1 MAASRLINL
10 QHHRIAQCQSIQI
23 TILGDEGVP
32 IQVDG
37 EAWIQPPGI
46 IRIIHKNR
54 AQMLCRNRSLE
65 NKLISW
71 QEKQRQH
78 SISISREHT
87 SNISDSTGISAAS
100 LPSGLMSERESY
112 LLLNFIE
119 VASSLVKWVKFL
131 IISHPSLEHD
141 LYAVACRTA
150 DALELIHPQGK
161 IVEGPNLRI
170 QLAEL
175 ITACRQLYDDSCE
188 LLREREQTLILRE
201 DLETKLSVA
210 LANTEMELRKCSV
223 SKSADGQMRAFL
235 NVLAPNEEVL
245 YTLLINKNNNTFNY
259 ETKNLFHNYSVF
271 YRPIHVRNQ
280 NHFG

>member
-10 QHHRIAQCQSIQI
+10 QHHRIAQCQSVQI
-23 TILGDEGVP
+23 TIMGDEGVP

-37 EAWIQPPGI
+37 EAWVQPPGI

-78 SISISREHT
+78 SISISREQT
-87 SNISDSTGISAAS
+87 STISDSIGGVSANL

-119 VASSLVKWVKFL
+119 IASSLVKWVKFL

-150 DALELIHPQGK
+150 DALEAIHPQGK

-175 ITACRQLYDDSCE
+175 VTACRQLYTDSCE

-210 LANTEMELRKCSV
+210 LANTEMELRKCNIT
-223 SKSADGQMRAFL
+223 KSADGQMRAFL
-235 NVLAPNEEVL
+235 NVLAPNEEVIKIV
-245 YTLLINKNNNTFNY
+245 LLMRCIKD
-259 ETKNLFHNYSVF
+259 
-271 YRPIHVRNQ
+271 
-280 NHFG
+280 

>member
-54 AQMLCRNRSLE
+54 AQMLCRNRNLEMSL
-65 NKLISW
+65 KSW
-71 QEKQRQH
+71 HEKQRQH

-87 SNISDSTGISAAS
+87 SNISDSIGAGGTGSVASTAS

-119 VASSLVKWVKFL
+119 CASSLVKWVKFL

-141 LYAVACRTA
+141 LYAIACRTA
-150 DALELIHPQGK
+150 DALEAIHPQGK

-175 ITACRQLYDDSCE
+175 ITACRELYEHSCE
-188 LLREREQTLILRE
+188 LLRERNQTLILRE
-201 DLETKLSVA
+201 DLESKLSVA
-210 LANTEMELRKCSV
+210 LANTEMELRRCTV
-223 SKSADGQMRAFL
+223 NKSADGLMRASF
-235 NVLAPNEEVL
+235 NVLAPNEEV
-245 YTLLINKNNNTFNY
+245 
-259 ETKNLFHNYSVF
+259 
-271 YRPIHVRNQ
+271 
-280 NHFG
+280 G

>member
-1 MAASRLINL
+1 MQIVLFSVQMAASRLINL

-23 TILGDEGVP
+23 NILGDEGVP

-37 EAWIQPPGI
+37 EAWIQPPGM

-65 NKLISW
+65 ISLKSW
-71 QEKQRQH
+71 HEKQRQH
-78 SISISREHT
+78 SISISHEHT
-87 SNISDSTGISAAS
+87 SNISDATTSVTSSI
-100 LPSGLMSERESY
+100 PSGVFSERETY

-119 VASSLVKWVKFL
+119 CASSLVKWVKFL

-150 DALELIHPQGK
+150 DALEAIHPQGK
-161 IVEGPNLRI
+161 IVEGLYLRT

-175 ITACRQLYDDSCE
+175 VTACRQLYEDSCE

-210 LANTEMELRKCSV
+210 LANTEMELRKCIVTTSD
-223 SKSADGQMRAFL
+223 DGQVRASL
-235 NVLAPNEEVL
+235 NVLAPNEEV
-245 YTLLINKNNNTFNY
+245 NV
-259 ETKNLFHNYSVF
+259 SVECF
-271 YRPIHVRNQ
+271 TSFIV
-280 NHFG
+280 